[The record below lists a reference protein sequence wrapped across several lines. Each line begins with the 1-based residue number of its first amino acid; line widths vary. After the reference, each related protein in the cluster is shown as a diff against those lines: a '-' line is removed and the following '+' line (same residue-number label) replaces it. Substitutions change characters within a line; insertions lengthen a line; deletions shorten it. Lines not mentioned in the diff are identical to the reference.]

1 MLPVIALAIK
11 DLRHLLRD
19 RGAAFFALGFPL
31 LVALFFGFIFGGAAT
46 ERGRLAIRVINLDEG
61 PAGRMFVEAAL
72 KDPTIEAT
80 ISESEREATEA
91 VRLGK
96 AVAVVTIPADF
107 TRASN
112 AIFTGEAMSIRVV
125 VDPSKKSEGGLLEG
139 KINQLAFGQ
148 LAERFTDPAWMRASL
163 ANAKR
168 ALASS
173 PQGSTP
179 QALVTSLMFDA
190 IERASDAGFRP
201 GGGGEGGGGWRPI
214 RVEVSPLDTPRTGP
228 RSGYEVSFIQ
238 GIIWG
243 LMGCVTAFG
252 SSMAAERTR
261 GTLARLTVAPITRTQ
276 VLAGKSL
283 ACFIACLAVQAILV
297 AFGVIAFGI
306 RIDRPLTLLVACT
319 AAGVGFTGLMMFM
332 AGLSRTE
339 GGGSGMGRA
348 LVLVLAM
355 IGGGTVPLFV
365 MPRIL
370 LAASRVSPFS
380 WATTC
385 LEGALWRGYAAP
397 EMLLPATILLGFGV
411 VGFTIGVSALRW
423 TE

>member
-1 MLPVIALAIK
+1 MTPVIALAIK

-31 LVALFFGFIFGGAAT
+31 LVALFFGFIFGGDTSQRA
-46 ERGRLAIRVINLDEG
+46 RLAVRVVNLDQG
-61 PAGRMFVEAAL
+61 PAGAALVDAMGRDGSIELSASDDPTEAA
-72 KDPTIEAT
+72 D
-80 ISESEREATEA
+80 A

-96 AVAVVTIPADF
+96 AVAVVTIPRDF
-107 TRASN
+107 SAASD
-112 AIFTGEAMSIRVV
+112 AIFVGVARSIEMV
-125 VDPSKKSEGGLLEG
+125 VDPSRRSEAGLLEG
-139 KINQLAFGQ
+139 KLNQLAFRQ
-148 LAERFTDPAWMRASL
+148 LSERFADPAWMRTAI
-163 ANAKR
+163 ANAKQAAATAR
-168 ALASS
+168 DIS
-173 PQGSTP
+173 PP
-179 QALVTSLMFDA
+179 QAIGMSLMFDA
-190 IERASDAGFRP
+190 IQRAIDAGFNP
-201 GGGGEGGGGWRPI
+201 AAGDGEAWTPI
-214 RVEVSPLDTPRTGP
+214 RISVSSLDTPRTGP

-252 SSMAAERTR
+252 SSMASERSR
-261 GTLARLTVAPITRTQ
+261 GTLARLTVAPITRAQ

-297 AFGVIAFGI
+297 AFGMAAFGI
-306 RIDRPLTLLVACT
+306 SVERPLMLVTACL

-339 GGGSGMGRA
+339 GGGGGLGRA
-348 LVLVLAM
+348 LVLILAM

-385 LEGALWRGYAAP
+385 LEGALWRGYSAP
-397 EMLLPATILLGFGV
+397 EMLLPAAILVSFGV
-411 VGFTIGVSALRW
+411 VGFAIGVSALRW